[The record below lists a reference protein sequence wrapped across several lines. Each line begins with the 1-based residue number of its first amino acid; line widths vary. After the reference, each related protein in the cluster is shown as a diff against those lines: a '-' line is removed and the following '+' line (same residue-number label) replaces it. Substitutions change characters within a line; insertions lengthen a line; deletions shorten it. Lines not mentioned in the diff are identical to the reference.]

1 MLSVQELSPAGADDR
16 APLSPEELAAAWAGQ
31 FSAAMLQRDAHAL
44 ASLFASD
51 GSWRDLIGFGW
62 NIETAVGQQEIEND
76 FAVKLA
82 TVQPRSFGLSDSR
95 RPPQWVKR
103 TGMELIEAF
112 IEFETS
118 TGAGVG
124 VVRLLQ
130 EQGGRSAKAWI
141 LMTALSEIDGHP
153 EWSKPHESGDAAAS
167 RDFGGENWADKRRK
181 AVQYDGREPEV
192 LIIGAGQAGLTV
204 AARLRALDV
213 DALIIDRH
221 EEVGDNWRKRYHS
234 LALHNEVYGNDLPYM
249 PFPASFP
256 KFVPKDKLADWFKAY
271 AASLDLNV
279 WMRTAL
285 VGGSYDAK
293 TRRWTVA
300 VDTNGRSRTLSPKH
314 LVFATGVSAVP
325 IRARAPGLDAFRG
338 TIVHSGEYGAG
349 HAWAGKNAYVLG
361 TGNSGHD
368 VAQDLHACGAKVTM
382 IQRSPTTILSLQE
395 AQKLYSIYREGLPVE
410 DADLLALA
418 VPYPV
423 MVKNYQL
430 LTQNIR
436 KADER
441 LLEALTSRGFK
452 IDFGP
457 DGTGFQ
463 MKYLTRGG
471 GYYFNVG
478 CSDLIASGDIE
489 VIQFDDIDRFAPDG
503 ILMADGTTRQVDLLV
518 TATGFKNQQDVVRDL
533 LGDEVA
539 DRTGPVWGFGGER
552 ELRNMWQRT
561 PQQGLWFN
569 GGSMTQ
575 CRMYSKYL
583 ALQIKAVELGI
594 A

>member
-1 MLSVQELSPAGADDR
+1 
-16 APLSPEELAAAWAGQ
+16 
-31 FSAAMLQRDAHAL
+31 
-44 ASLFASD
+44 
-51 GSWRDLIGFGW
+51 
-62 NIETAVGQQEIEND
+62 
-76 FAVKLA
+76 
-82 TVQPRSFGLSDSR
+82 
-95 RPPQWVKR
+95 
-103 TGMELIEAF
+103 
-112 IEFETS
+112 
-118 TGAGVG
+118 
-124 VVRLLQ
+124 
-130 EQGGRSAKAWI
+130 
-141 LMTALSEIDGHP
+141 
-153 EWSKPHESGDAAAS
+153 
-167 RDFGGENWADKRRK
+167 
-181 AVQYDGREPEV
+181 
-192 LIIGAGQAGLTV
+192 
-204 AARLRALDV
+204 
-213 DALIIDRH
+213 
-221 EEVGDNWRKRYHS
+221 
-234 LALHNEVYGNDLPYM
+234 
-249 PFPASFP
+249 
-256 KFVPKDKLADWFKAY
+256 
-271 AASLDLNV
+271 
-279 WMRTAL
+279 
-285 VGGSYDAK
+285 
-293 TRRWTVA
+293 
-300 VDTNGRSRTLSPKH
+300 
-314 LVFATGVSAVP
+314 
-325 IRARAPGLDAFRG
+325 
-338 TIVHSGEYGAG
+338 
-349 HAWAGKNAYVLG
+349 
-361 TGNSGHD
+361 
-368 VAQDLHACGAKVTM
+368 M

-583 ALQIKAVELGI
+583 ALQIKAVELGLT
-594 A
+594 